1 MTKSPIVN
9 ATWAGTNAAQFSLP
23 VNGSDSYSA
32 SARLFINTPIARSNF
47 TIFSMTMG
55 SYSQSS
61 SFIGKNALDMS
72 EYYDAEKGEFYYDKF
87 FTKFPNLKKASE
99 FAQNTTRSYTAMER
113 IRLTYRITNLEIS
126 AGGRTRM
133 SKASYSYGNVKAST
147 TWNNQVDGSFNITL
161 PAGFGFVTDARYNW
175 YNGYT
180 VAQDSQFILNAQ
192 VSKLLFNNAVTLT
205 VKAYDL
211 LNKAKNLT
219 VTDTANYRL
228 ESINNTLGR
237 YVMVSLTF
245 RFGNFGNLKNA
256 RGPMGGGHGGRRP
269 PRF

>member
-1 MTKSPIVN
+1 
-9 ATWAGTNAAQFSLP
+9 
-23 VNGSDSYSA
+23 
-32 SARLFINTPIARSNF
+32 
-47 TIFSMTMG
+47 
-55 SYSQSS
+55 
-61 SFIGKNALDMS
+61 
-72 EYYDAEKGEFYYDKF
+72 
-87 FTKFPNLKKASE
+87 
-99 FAQNTTRSYTAMER
+99 
-113 IRLTYRITNLEIS
+113 
-126 AGGRTRM
+126 M

-256 RGPMGGGHGGRRP
+256 RGPMGGGPGGRRH